1 MKFRILLIGAFA
13 LSLNMN
19 AQDWDYNEDI
29 DTVSIEASVNYVNT
43 FKVDDLL
50 DKKRRIEKDSKKVKV
65 YRIQIYS
72 GSRIGSNEALKK
84 FNSRFPELKSE
95 TSYEQPYF
103 KTKAAAYR
111 TKLDAHRA
119 LVEIKKSFRDAF
131 IFEEKISIDQL

>member
-50 DKKRRIEKDSKKVKV
+50 DKKRRIEKTLNKVTSVVANSIFTKNLVKKIISAKM
-65 YRIQIYS
+65 
-72 GSRIGSNEALKK
+72 KK
-84 FNSRFPELKSE
+84 
-95 TSYEQPYF
+95 TQ
-103 KTKAAAYR
+103 
-111 TKLDAHRA
+111 
-119 LVEIKKSFRDAF
+119 KK
-131 IFEEKISIDQL
+131 